1 MKFAIASEHRDFFQ
15 KQRTIEFDNLLSQ
28 KQMSA
33 LCEGVESSLSERLV
47 NDPLSASPGK
57 QFLSGHDLWRSS
69 AQVKKVV
76 MQKQLAQCA
85 ADLAEVS
92 ALRFGYDQLFPEL
105 RGRTY
110 RSAISDAYHHLLN
123 HSASLNGISSIQ
135 GIVCG
140 LMLCL
145 QGDSTGPAETG
156 SVFTT
161 IPGNGVFIHP
171 DFILD
176 FQYLMKHPM
185 QRYLLIVYTKNN
197 AVYARN
203 DADPHTHALKPL
215 GYNFGEKLSDKFH
228 PMVCR

>member
-15 KQRTIEFDNLLSQ
+15 KQRTIEFENLLTE

-33 LCEGVESSLSERLV
+33 LTEGVENALLERLGV
-47 NDPLSASPGK
+47 DPQSATPGK
-57 QFLSGHDLWRSS
+57 QFIIGHDLWRSS
-69 AQVKKVV
+69 AQVKKII
-76 MQKQLAQCA
+76 MQRQLAQCA
-85 ADLAEVS
+85 ADLTEAS

-110 RSAISDAYHHLLN
+110 RSAISDAYHQLLN
-123 HSASLNGISSIQ
+123 HPATLNGISSLQ
-135 GIVCG
+135 GIACG

-145 QGDSTGPAETG
+145 QGDHTGHAETG

-161 IPGNGVFIHP
+161 VPGNGVFIHP
-171 DFILD
+171 DFVLD
-176 FQYLMKHPM
+176 FQYLMQHPM
-185 QRYLLIVYTKNN
+185 QRYLLIVYTNSK
-197 AVYARN
+197 AFYSRN
-203 DADPHTHALKPL
+203 DADPHTHALKPF